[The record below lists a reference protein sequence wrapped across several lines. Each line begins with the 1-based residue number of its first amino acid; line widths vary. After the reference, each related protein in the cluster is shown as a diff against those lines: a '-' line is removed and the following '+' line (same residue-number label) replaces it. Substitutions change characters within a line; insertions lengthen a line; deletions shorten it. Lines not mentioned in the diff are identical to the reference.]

1 MVRKLLKDLK
11 INQLEIQRSQ
21 EKIILA
27 LDGLNKNEIITFL
40 KNCPQITWV
49 KVGLELFCKEGP
61 EIVKTLKKMGKKIF
75 LDLKL
80 YDIPNTMS
88 ATCYHISKLGVDII
102 SLHASAGSKALKI
115 SKEASLDG
123 SSELNLKPPIILGVT
138 VLTSFS
144 TEDLNNDF
152 DIQFSIEESVV
163 KLAELS
169 YKSGL
174 DGCVC
179 SPRELKKLRLNFDS
193 DFQLITPGI
202 RLEEKTKHD
211 QKRVMTPKKAILNG
225 ASKLVIGRSIT
236 QSKNPNEVFLDICKS
251 II

>member
-1 MVRKLLKDLK
+1 M
-11 INQLEIQRSQ
+11 NIQSS

-27 LDGLNKNEIITFL
+27 LDGLNINEIINFL
-40 KNCPQITWV
+40 KNCPQIRWV

-61 EIVKTLKKMGKKIF
+61 EVIQILKKMEKKIF

-80 YDIPNTMS
+80 YDIPNTMY
-88 ATCYHISKLGVDII
+88 ATCYQISKLGVDMV
-102 SLHASAGSKALKI
+102 SLHASAGSRALKV
-115 SKEASLDG
+115 SKKASLIG
-123 SSELNLKPPIILGVT
+123 SSENNLKPPILLGVT

-144 TEDLNNDF
+144 SEDLKIDF
-152 DIQFSIEESVV
+152 NMQTSIEKNVE

-169 YKSGL
+169 FKSGL

-179 SPRELKKLRLNFDS
+179 SPRELKILRLTYDKN
-193 DFQLITPGI
+193 FQLITPGI
-202 RLEEKTKHD
+202 RLEETTKHD
-211 QKRVMTPKKAILNG
+211 QKRVMTPKEAILSG

-236 QSKNPNEVFLDICKS
+236 QSENPTRVFLNICES

>member
-1 MVRKLLKDLK
+1 MNIK
-11 INQLEIQRSQ
+11 SSS

-40 KNCPQITWV
+40 KICPQIKWV

-61 EIVKTLKKMGKKIF
+61 EIIKTLKKMEKKIF

-88 ATCYHISKLGVDII
+88 ATCYYLSKLGVDII
-102 SLHASAGSKALKI
+102 SLHASAGSRALKI
-115 SKEASLDG
+115 SKKASLKA
-123 SSELNLKPPIILGVT
+123 SSELNLKPPILLGVT

-144 TEDLNNDF
+144 SEDIKIDF
-152 DIQFSIEESVV
+152 NINTSIEDNVL

-169 YKSGL
+169 FKSGL

-179 SPRELKKLRLNFDS
+179 SPKELKKLRFAYNN
-193 DFQLITPGI
+193 DFYLITPGI
-202 RLEEKTKHD
+202 RLEDKIKHD
-211 QKRVMTPKKAILNG
+211 QKRVMTPAKAILSG

-236 QSKNPNEVFLDICKS
+236 QSENPKKAFLEICET
-251 II
+251 IL